1 MQDACPA
8 RSLDFWDFW
17 DGWLWRLNR
26 ALNVGTSDIPDI
38 STAFYA
44 PSTLVG
50 RGARGTYNEPPE

>member
-1 MQDACPA
+1 
-8 RSLDFWDFW
+8 LDFWDFW